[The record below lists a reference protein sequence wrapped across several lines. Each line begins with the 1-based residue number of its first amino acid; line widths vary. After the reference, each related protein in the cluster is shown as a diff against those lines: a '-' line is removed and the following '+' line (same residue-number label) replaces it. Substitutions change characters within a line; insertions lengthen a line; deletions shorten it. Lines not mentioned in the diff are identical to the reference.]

1 MIWLLALVAVGALA
15 VILFLVLDR
24 PRQEPGVVSFRRH
37 IDALSVESRRESMDR
52 VRRQDHRTIDDP
64 GLR

>member
-1 MIWLLALVAVGALA
+1 MIWLLALVAIGALA